1 MGSKT
6 VIRGLTAAALLLAC
20 GCAGASGLQVAPIGL
35 EVTPASPA
43 QGLWLTNTGDKT
55 LHAQARVFQ
64 WTQVDGKDTLT
75 PTRSMLA
82 SPPMLSL
89 DPGGRQLVRV
99 IRTGGPAVTN
109 PGEEA
114 FRVLIDEL
122 PQADQRQSSSVEYV
136 LRYSV
141 PVFVQSAASST
152 AATASGTLHA
162 MFDRGAGGLTL
173 VVRNDGSK
181 HAQLSNVTLQTAD
194 GKTVVLSAGLLGY
207 VLSGMTMRWPLR
219 VQADAVGAGTQLKAR
234 INGEPIE
241 QAIPVGDLPR

>member
-6 VIRGLTAAALLLAC
+6 AIRGLAAALLFAC
-20 GCAGASGLQVAPIGL
+20 GCAAASGLQVAPIGL
-35 EVTPASPA
+35 EFTPASPA
-43 QGLWLTNTGDKT
+43 QGLWLTNTGDKA
-55 LHAQARVFQ
+55 LHAQARVYQ
-64 WTQVDGKDTLT
+64 WTQVGGKDALA

-99 IRTGGPAVTN
+99 IRTGGLAVAN
-109 PGEEA
+109 AGEEA

-141 PVFVQSAASST
+141 PVFVESAASST
-152 AATASGTLHA
+152 ATAASGTLHA
-162 MFDRGAGGLTL
+162 MFDHGAGGLSL
-173 VVRNDGSK
+173 AVRNDASK
-181 HAQLSNVTLQTAD
+181 HAQLSNVSLLTAD
-194 GKTVVLSAGLLGY
+194 GRTIVLSDGLLGY
-207 VLSGMTMRWPLR
+207 VLPGMTMRWPLKL
-219 VQADAVGAGTQLKAR
+219 QADAVGTGMQLKAR